1 MDKHI
6 TQFTILSLLVVVFF
20 SGSFSDNLAF
30 AKVDEKQVNA
40 MEKLLNDLIS
50 TIENLSTIIAQL
62 QADITE
68 LKNNEG
74 SSVSPDVVAQL
85 QADVTELK
93 NNEGSS
99 VSPIYVNSET
109 ITTAA
114 SNISTYNISCNTGD
128 VAQSGSLIKLDNP
141 KKFLQVFYSYQN
153 EPGSWEFQVSN
164 THNGKS
170 LDAELSII
178 CLRS

>member
-1 MDKHI
+1 MLRRNNLHI
-6 TQFTILSLLVVVFF
+6 THFVMLSLLVAVFF
-20 SGSFSDNLAF
+20 TGSFSDNLAF

-40 MEKLLNDLIS
+40 IEQLLNDLIS

-62 QADITE
+62 QAD
-68 LKNNEG
+68 
-74 SSVSPDVVAQL
+74 
-85 QADVTELK
+85 VTELK
-93 NNEGSS
+93 DNEASF
-99 VSPIYVNSET
+99 VSPVYVNSET
-109 ITTAA
+109 VTTAA

-128 VAQSGSLIKLDNP
+128 VAQSGSLTKLDNP

-170 LDAELSII
+170 LDAELSIT

>member
-1 MDKHI
+1 MIRRDKHI
-6 TQFTILSLLVVVFF
+6 TSFVIMSLLVVVAVT
-20 SGSFSDNLAF
+20 GSFSDNLAF

-40 MEKLLNDLIS
+40 IEQLLNDLIS
-50 TIENLSTIIAQL
+50 TIENLANVVAQL
-62 QADITE
+62 QADIIE
-68 LKNNEG
+68 LQNTEG
-74 SSVSPDVVAQL
+74 SSIAQL

-93 NNEGSS
+93 NNEASF
-99 VSPIYVNSET
+99 VSPVYVNSET

-170 LDAELSII
+170 LDAELSIT

>member
-1 MDKHI
+1 MIRMDKHI

-62 QADITE
+62 QADI
-68 LKNNEG
+68 
-74 SSVSPDVVAQL
+74 
-85 QADVTELK
+85 TELK

>member
-1 MDKHI
+1 ML
-6 TQFTILSLLVVVFF
+6 FLLVAVFF
-20 SGSFSDNLAF
+20 TGSFSENLAF

-40 MEKLLNDLIS
+40 IEQLLNDLIS
-50 TIENLSTIIAQL
+50 TVENLSTVI
-62 QADITE
+62 
-68 LKNNEG
+68 
-74 SSVSPDVVAQL
+74 AQL

-93 NNEGSS
+93 NNEANS
-99 VSPIYVNSET
+99 VSPVYVNSET

-114 SNISTYNISCNTGD
+114 SDISTYNISCNAGD

-153 EPGSWEFQVSN
+153 EQGSWEFQVSN
-164 THNGKS
+164 THQAKS
-170 LDAELSII
+170 LDAELSIT